1 MDNNELN
8 PDIEKSEDNAENN
21 LSGQETEKN
30 IPGNGSNSGTNE
42 FEEFMRQN
50 GESPFVSAQN
60 GSQAESG
67 AEYGNGSDTS
77 EAMPDM
83 PIQESPENEYAS
95 SPDADGSGKKKKS
108 RGAAAAVIILIAV
121 LIAATGFMIYSI
133 IGSKSGLKVDLDKTV
148 VTVDGIENSAAEY
161 MAEYMQVYSYYSAY
175 GSYYQYTEE
184 DIKKAVLQEFI
195 YMDAFYAKAIAEGYT
210 LTEEDTKTIDDT
222 VAELTQYAESAS
234 MTADE
239 YLEESF
245 CKGFGV
251 DEYRAFFEKRI
262 IANRYQSDNMD
273 KIAAQFKGND
283 ASEKILAEYKKNSE
297 KYDLCNAERWMV
309 DSTDENSDAYA
320 DKVLAEIKSG
330 KTLKEAVVSVT
341 GDSEAVINDMKGY
354 SYDDV
359 SSNFSKDAADWLF
372 EKGSD
377 GEYTNG
383 KGSAEIVEANDMTF
397 VIYVTGLPAR
407 DETLPSTL
415 KYIQVNVG
423 TDTTISTEDELKLTA
438 KANAAKILNE
448 FNNGDK
454 SAESFEKLM
463 EKYENGA
470 NDLIGTGEFDNVKG
484 DGSNDSAV
492 EEWAADASRKVGDCE
507 IVEGDGCYYVLFYAE
522 KAENPVWYQSVYD
535 SLVSSA
541 QSEWQKNNA
550 DAENTD
556 RAVTDDDAI
565 AKIIAYINEKSA
577 VAA

>member
-30 IPGNGSNSGTNE
+30 IPGNGSASGTNE

-50 GESPFVSAQN
+50 GESPFVSAQSD
-60 GSQAESG
+60 SQAESG

-283 ASEKILAEYKKNSE
+283 ASEKILAEYKKNSK

-341 GDSEAVINDMKGY
+341 GNSETVINDMKGY

-470 NDLIGTGEFDNVKG
+470 NGLIGTGEFDNVKG

-492 EEWAADASRKVGDCE
+492 EDWAADESRKVGDCE
-507 IVEGDGCYYVLFYAE
+507 TVESDGCYYVLFYAE